1 MDPWQ
6 RPLKSRKPCHSQDFP
21 PSVSFKSYFADFDD
35 FDPIPKFFSAQKS
48 EKSVTKMKV
57 YFSVNDFLFWFR
69 FQFMV
74 FDKEQRYVMHT

>member
-6 RPLKSRKPCHSQDFP
+6 RPLKSCHPQDFP

-35 FDPIPKFFSAQKS
+35 FDPIPIWNFQNFSAQKS
-48 EKSVTKMKV
+48 EISVTKMKV
-57 YFSVNDFLFWFR
+57 YFSGNDFLFWFR

-74 FDKEQRYVMHT
+74 FDKEQRY